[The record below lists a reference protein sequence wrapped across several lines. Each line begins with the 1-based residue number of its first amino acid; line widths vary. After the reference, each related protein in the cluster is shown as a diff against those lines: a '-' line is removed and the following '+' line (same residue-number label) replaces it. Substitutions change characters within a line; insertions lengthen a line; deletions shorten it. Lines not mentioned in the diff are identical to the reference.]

1 VAFIVDVLHE
11 AERYNRREQHTFVR
25 YRQTRVCEG
34 LFVFALKRCFRTPQ
48 KDGIAGV
55 SARVGA

>member
-1 VAFIVDVLHE
+1 
-11 AERYNRREQHTFVR
+11 
-25 YRQTRVCEG
+25 